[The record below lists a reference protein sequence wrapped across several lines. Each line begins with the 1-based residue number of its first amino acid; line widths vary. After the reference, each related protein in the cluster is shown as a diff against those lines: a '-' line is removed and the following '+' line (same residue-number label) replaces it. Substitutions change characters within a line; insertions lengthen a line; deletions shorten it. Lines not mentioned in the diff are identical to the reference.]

1 MYQDLTKGSI
11 TKGLL
16 LFAAPMVAGNL
27 IQQLYNIADT
37 LIVGLGLLG
46 YTLIRCR
53 ELLPRRSDI
62 RWDSGILKEIL
73 DLSLLTCA

>member
-1 MYQDLTKGSI
+1 MFHWGVTG
-11 TKGLL
+11 
-16 LFAAPMVAGNL
+16 AAAATV
-27 IQQLYNIADT
+27 IAQY
-37 LIVGLGLLG
+37 VSGLGLLG
-46 YTLIRCR
+46 CTLLRCR